1 MRVIIKLIQYIQLTW
16 VIRAIE
22 KELLHYCFLSFS
34 LEQSMYQDEKWT
46 HEDLPHIYEEL
57 ANYQAQIKE
66 LEDMLS
72 LFMDR
77 RFFIFESKDKQSN
90 PLTIN

>member
-46 HEDLPHIYEEL
+46 HEDLPHIYEKL
-57 ANYQAQIKE
+57 GNYQAQIKE
-66 LEDMLS
+66 LEDLLS

-77 RFFIFESKDKQSN
+77 RFIIFESRDQQSN

>member
-1 MRVIIKLIQYIQLTW
+1 MRVIIRLIQYIQLTW

-46 HEDLPHIYEEL
+46 HEDLPSIYEEL
-57 ANYQAQIKE
+57 AHYQTRIQE
-66 LEDMLS
+66 LEELLS

-77 RFFIFESKDKQSN
+77 RFVIFESKDQTTQSLN
-90 PLTIN
+90 MN